1 MGPLVVSKVPK
12 LWLEQENPLTEDPY
26 AVLAPFYELE
36 FGPEEEDLALFLGLA
51 RRTGGPLL
59 DVGAGTG
66 RVAVALAR
74 AGFEVVALDS
84 SRAMLTLARRKSRGA
99 LGRRLRLVEA
109 DVRDFQLN
117 ERFSLAIVGDNTF
130 AHMVARQD
138 QELAL
143 RSLKAH
149 LLSTGL
155 LVIVLQNPYRLT
167 LGPSQ
172 NELVLVWEREGPG
185 RGERTV
191 KSTAT
196 RVDYADQV
204 LYAHMWYD
212 ATASDGSMR
221 RHAAKLTHRWFFRP
235 ELELLLERAGFQAE
249 AWYGSYD
256 LEPYSGDSPLLIAL
270 AKNTGK

>member
-1 MGPLVVSKVPK
+1 M
-12 LWLEQENPLTEDPY
+12 TEDPY
-26 AVLAPFYELE
+26 APLAPFYDLE
-36 FGPEEEDLALFLGLA
+36 FGPEEEDIALFLGLA

-84 SRAMLTLARRKSRGA
+84 SRTMLALARRKIKGA
-99 LGRRLRLVEA
+99 LGRRFRLVQA
-109 DVRDFQLN
+109 DVRDFHLK

-130 AHMVARQD
+130 AHMVTRED
-138 QELAL
+138 QERAL
-143 RSLKAH
+143 GSLQEH
-149 LLSTGL
+149 LLPMGL
-155 LVIVLQNPYRLT
+155 VVMVLQNPYRLT
-167 LGPSQ
+167 LGPTQ

-185 RGERTV
+185 KGERTV

-196 RVDYADQV
+196 RLDYADQV
-204 LYAHMWYD
+204 LHAHMWYD
-212 ATASDGSMR
+212 VTASDGSVR

-235 ELELLLERAGFQAE
+235 ELELLLDRAGFQVE

-256 LEPYSGDSPLLIAL
+256 LEPYSGDSPLLIAI
-270 AKNTGK
+270 AKNAGK

>member
-1 MGPLVVSKVPK
+1 M
-12 LWLEQENPLTEDPY
+12 TEDSY
-26 AVLAPFYELE
+26 APLAPFYELE

-84 SRAMLTLARRKSRGA
+84 SRAMLALARRKIRGA
-99 LGRRLRLVEA
+99 LSRRLRLVRA
-109 DVRDFQLN
+109 DVRDFQFD

-130 AHMVARQD
+130 AHMVTRQD
-138 QELAL
+138 QDLAL

-185 RGERTV
+185 KGERTV

-196 RVDYADQV
+196 RVDYTDQV
-204 LYAHMWYD
+204 LHAHMWYD
-212 ATASDGSMR
+212 VTASDGSVR
-221 RHAAKLTHRWFFRP
+221 RYAAKLTHRWFFRP